1 LLLLLLL
8 VLFLLLLLLT
18 ELHDTAFTL
27 AVVDTDETGLDDVTE
42 TVNIDDTIV
51 KGATVVIVTDTVEFV
66 VVGVTDVGVIVT
78 DSWDCSEAVEIAD
91 TEVAVEADE
100 EFEVMAWGGVE
111 LVAVMVEPDVDVV
124 VVVVVVTGVLEEV
137 AVALLLMF
145 EALL

>member
-1 LLLLLLL
+1 MLLLLLL
-8 VLFLLLLLLT
+8 VLLLLLLLLT

-27 AVVDTDETGLDDVTE
+27 AVDTDETGLDDVTE

-51 KGATVVIVTDTVEFV
+51 EGATVVKVTDTVEFV
-66 VVGVTDVGVIVT
+66 VVGVTDVEVIVT

-91 TEVAVEADE
+91 TEVAVEADD
-100 EFEVMAWGGVE
+100 EFEAMAWGGVE
-111 LVAVMVEPDVDVV
+111 LVVVMVEPDVDV

-137 AVALLLMF
+137 AVALLLTF

>member
-1 LLLLLLL
+1 MLLLLLL

-51 KGATVVIVTDTVEFV
+51 EGATVVTVTDTVEFV
-66 VVGVTDVGVIVT
+66 VVGVTDVVLIVT

-100 EFEVMAWGGVE
+100 EFEAMALGGVVE
-111 LVAVMVEPDVDVV
+111 LVVVLVEPDADV

-137 AVALLLMF
+137 AVALLLTF

>member
-51 KGATVVIVTDTVEFV
+51 EGATVVTVTDTVEFV
-66 VVGVTDVGVIVT
+66 VVGVTDVVLIVT

-100 EFEVMAWGGVE
+100 EFEAMALGGVVE
-111 LVAVMVEPDVDVV
+111 LVVVLVEPDADV

-137 AVALLLMF
+137 AVALLLTF

>member
-27 AVVDTDETGLDDVTE
+27 AVVDTDETGLDGVTE

-51 KGATVVIVTDTVEFV
+51 EGATVVKVTDTVEFV
-66 VVGVTDVGVIVT
+66 VVGVTDVEVIVT

-100 EFEVMAWGGVE
+100 EFEAMAWGGVE
-111 LVAVMVEPDVDVV
+111 LVVVMAEPDVDV

-137 AVALLLMF
+137 AVALLLTF

>member
-1 LLLLLLL
+1 MLLLLLL

-51 KGATVVIVTDTVEFV
+51 EGATVVKVTDTVEFV
-66 VVGVTDVGVIVT
+66 VVGVTDDEVIVT

-91 TEVAVEADE
+91 TGVAVEADE
-100 EFEVMAWGGVE
+100 EFEAMAWGGVE
-111 LVAVMVEPDVDVV
+111 LVVVTVEPDVDVV

-137 AVALLLMF
+137 AVALLLTF

>member
-1 LLLLLLL
+1 M
-8 VLFLLLLLLT
+8 LFLLLLLLT

-51 KGATVVIVTDTVEFV
+51 EGATVVTVTDTVEFV
-66 VVGVTDVGVIVT
+66 VVGVTDVVLIVT

-100 EFEVMAWGGVE
+100 EFEAMALGGVVE
-111 LVAVMVEPDVDVV
+111 LVVVLVEPDADV

-137 AVALLLMF
+137 AVALLLTF

>member
-1 LLLLLLL
+1 MLLLLLL
-8 VLFLLLLLLT
+8 VLLLLLLT

-27 AVVDTDETGLDDVTE
+27 AVVDTDETGLDGVTE

-51 KGATVVIVTDTVEFV
+51 EGATVVKVTDTVEFV
-66 VVGVTDVGVIVT
+66 VVGVTDVEVIVN
-78 DSWDCSEAVEIAD
+78 DSWDCSEAVEMAD

-100 EFEVMAWGGVE
+100 EFEAMAWGGVE
-111 LVAVMVEPDVDVV
+111 LVVVMAEPDVDVV

-137 AVALLLMF
+137 AVALLLTF